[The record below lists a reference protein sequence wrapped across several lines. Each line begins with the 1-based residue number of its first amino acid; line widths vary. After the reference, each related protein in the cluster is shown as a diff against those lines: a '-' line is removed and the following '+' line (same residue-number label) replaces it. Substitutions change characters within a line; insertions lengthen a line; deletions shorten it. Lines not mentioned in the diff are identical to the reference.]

1 MKNNKR
7 PSIRMRLLAWMMA
20 AIMMCTG
27 LNVTAY
33 AQEISFDE
41 GYALEQQEEQVT
53 DEENA
58 EEIQQ
63 DEADP
68 EISFEGP
75 WDTEDTDEDDIT
87 IEDAQVQDDTDTEET
102 DADEVEV
109 FSDADDQ
116 NAVEAFSDGDSES
129 DGETAKVT
137 VNFSFSQDDRFADDE
152 FEDGAI
158 SKPVALKQLTVP
170 YFDLANYGLEKFYF
184 KSEKYS
190 SSDKGTTGMVGTAET
205 ARNHVTLLHLII
217 YATEVLYCGLG
228 DDEAGQGYLKD
239 EEYLDDG
246 ETLNITGSPGSLYM
260 EHLWGLD
267 QNLIYYLNYEYPLA
281 STGWGSTADQIL
293 LHDGDVVTLAH
304 YSDWN
309 FYSDSGAGFNYLTDE
324 NGSRTRVVADR
335 GEKDSITFQTWR
347 AQAGMNGG
355 ETAQNKM
362 TGKYQ
367 LYYIPVDDM
376 WDGDVASWTRLGETE
391 NGELKVDLD
400 NIPNGEYF
408 VGIPGQPGVEHT
420 NVICS
425 SPGGIYLNV
434 TGSAFE
440 GQGTE
445 TSPYE
450 LSTAKDLTRLKK
462 LVKAAKIPENTYFV
476 LTDDITLPEGWTPI
490 GETIDGTNNIKSG
503 ANLRAFSGILDGQNH
518 TITVPEGGLPLLG
531 YVKGAE
537 VRNLNI
543 YGTKIA
549 GYGLINNLE
558 GVGLS
563 GKAVLLDNITLKSGS
578 STLKSG
584 LLGANITT
592 NPYGGCSAKFL
603 ATVQNCTIEDGVVI
617 GYNKD
622 QSIIGSIAGR
632 FNGTISN
639 CTSNATVYGINYVGG
654 IMGMRDNSM
663 GDNYVTGCT
672 FGGTVEASGQNA
684 GGIVAGGYMDNTM
697 SAPNAYR
704 LNVNNCTSTG
714 TITGADNVGGIFGGD
729 IMVAQAWNAYTFKN
743 NTFTGKVN
751 ATNGTNVGGIIGYYR
766 SLNTYDD
773 IAENT
778 FNDDCG
784 TTKGIGGVAFVDTSC
799 ETHETESGAT
809 YFNTANGTT
818 GLPKVQWCTWKKN
831 HNRTDDPLGAD
842 ADKLTKRNHVQHM
855 WDEGVVKTEATC
867 TATGE
872 KLYTCTY
879 CNETR
884 TEEIPMKEHTY
895 DEGKVTTEPTCKE
908 AGVKTYTCTVCQE
921 TKTEEIPKTND
932 HKYDSGKVTKKAT
945 CKNTGEKT
953 YTCTVCGAT
962 KTETI
967 AKTNDHK
974 YTWKTTAKATVFAP
988 AKQQGKCS
996 VCGKTV
1002 TRNYGKKL
1010 TATIRLN
1017 ATSIRL
1023 QQRRSTNKIKVT
1035 MANGDSVKSW
1045 TSSNRR
1051 IATVNNKG
1059 VITAGRQNGTAR
1071 ITVTLKSGKKASLN
1085 VKVQSTKVITTSI
1098 SGLKASETLKRGQK
1112 LTLKPVVNP
1121 ITSQEGITYASSN
1134 RNVAVVNSKGV
1145 ITARAKGSARITVR
1159 SGRKY
1164 YTIRVTVK

>member
-53 DEENA
+53 DEGNA

-63 DEADP
+63 DYADDESISDA

-75 WDTEDTDEDDIT
+75 QDTEDTDEDDIT

-102 DADEVEV
+102 DADEVDV
-109 FSDADDQ
+109 FSAADDQ

-129 DGETAKVT
+129 DEKTATVT

-152 FEDGAI
+152 FENGAI
-158 SKPVALKQLTVP
+158 SSPVALKQLTVP
-170 YFDLANYGLEKFYF
+170 YFDLAKYGLEKFYF

-217 YATEVLYCGLG
+217 YATEVLYFGLG
-228 DDEAGQGYLKD
+228 DDEAGQGFLKN
-239 EEYLDDG
+239 EGYLDDK

-267 QNLIYYLNYEYPLA
+267 QNLNYYLNYEYPLA

-309 FYSDSGAGFNYLTDE
+309 FFTDSGAGFNYLTDE

-376 WDGDVASWTRLGETE
+376 LDGDVASWTRLGETE

-420 NVICS
+420 DIICS

-434 TGSAFE
+434 TGSVFE
-440 GQGTE
+440 GQGTKE
-445 TSPYE
+445 NPYQI
-450 LSTAKDLTRLKK
+450 STAADLTKLKK
-462 LVKAAKIPENTYFV
+462 RVKAGKIPENTYFV

-490 GETIDGTNNIKSG
+490 GETIDGTNDIKRG
-503 ANLRAFSGILDGQNH
+503 QNLRAFSGFLDGQNH
-518 TITVPEGGLPLLG
+518 TITVPESGLPLLG

-592 NPYGGCSAKFL
+592 NPYGGCSAGFL
-603 ATVQNCTIEDGVVI
+603 ATVQNCTIEEGVVI
-617 GYNKD
+617 GYNRD
-622 QSIIGSIAGR
+622 QSGIGSIVGR
-632 FNGTISN
+632 LQGSVRN
-639 CTSNATVYGINYVGG
+639 CVSHATVYGVDYVGG
-654 IMGMRDNSM
+654 IAATNDNSM
-663 GDNYVTGCT
+663 GDKSVSDST
-672 FGGTVEASGQNA
+672 FDGVVEASGKNA
-684 GGIVAGGYMDNTM
+684 GGIVGGGYMG
-697 SAPNAYR
+697 SGAPNGIR
-704 LNVNNCTSTG
+704 MCVDNCTSSG
-714 TITGADNVGGIFGGD
+714 TIIGADNVGGIFGGD
-729 IMVAQAWNAYTFKN
+729 VAVAQAWNEYTFKN
-743 NTFTGKVN
+743 NTFTGKVS

-766 SLNTYDD
+766 SLNKFDD
-773 IAENT
+773 ITGNT

-784 TTKGIGGVAFVDTSC
+784 TAKGIGGVEFVDTGC
-799 ETHETESGAT
+799 ETHENESGAA
-809 YFNTANGTT
+809 YFNTANGTD
-818 GLPKVQWCTWKKN
+818 GLPKVQWCAWKKN

-855 WDEGVVKTEATC
+855 WDEG
-867 TATGE
+867 
-872 KLYTCTY
+872 
-879 CNETR
+879 
-884 TEEIPMKEHTY
+884 I
-895 DEGKVTTEPTCKE
+895 
-908 AGVKTYTCTVCQE
+908 
-921 TKTEEIPKTND
+921 
-932 HKYDSGKVTKKAT
+932 VTKKAT

-953 YTCTVCGAT
+953 YTCTVCKET

-1051 IATVNNKG
+1051 IAAVNNKG

-1071 ITVTLKSGKKASLN
+1071 ITVTLKSGKRASLN
-1085 VKVQSTKVITTSI
+1085 VKVQSTKVVTTSI
-1098 SGLKASETLKRGQK
+1098 SGLRSRETLKRGQK
-1112 LTLKPVVNP
+1112 LTLKPVINP

-1145 ITARAKGSARITVR
+1145 ITARAKGATRITVR